1 MPDEISEDT
10 VMTSLAEVRTTVSTS
25 SHTWTYQK
33 ISLGSGEMAQRLKSV
48 FSKTNAHKIRIFK
61 KRKEKESLCYLLRI
75 QVGAP
80 QARIC
85 SPQHEEETGI
95 PLWCQRYLQ
104 KAWEGMEIKF
114 HPGTAGMA
122 ESVKHLLN

>member
-1 MPDEISEDT
+1 MPDEISEYT
-10 VMTSLAEVRTTVSTS
+10 ILTSLAEVRTTVSTPQPHLDLS
-25 SHTWTYQK
+25 ENQSWVWRV
-33 ISLGSGEMAQRLKSV
+33 AQRLKSG
-48 FSKTNAHKIRIFK
+48 FSKTNAHKTRIFK
-61 KRKEKESLCYLLRI
+61 KRKEKESLCYLLRT

-122 ESVKHLLN
+122 ELVKHLLN